1 MQGAGRHDNPDLYG
15 CIYGALEPL
24 SVVVE
29 ALAPFRASGNLSD
42 SMLVRAGSRLGL
54 SEIDVDVELLDLD
67 DPAVLRRER
76 LRPSRVA
83 TRYRDVTQPIAAAL
97 YEKHPDVGA
106 LSWWSTLEASWQNV
120 TVFDRA
126 ARRLKLR
133 STAVLTLD
141 HPVVRE
147 AAEFLGLRAR

>member
-1 MQGAGRHDNPDLYG
+1 
-15 CIYGALEPL
+15 
-24 SVVVE
+24 VVVE

-42 SMLVRAGSRLGL
+42 SMLVRSGSRLGL
-54 SEIDVDVELLDLD
+54 SEIDADVDVLDLD

-83 TRYRDVTQPIAAAL
+83 TRYRDVTQPVAAAL
-97 YEKHPDVGA
+97 YEKHAGVGA
-106 LSWWSTLEASWQNV
+106 LAWWSTLEASWQNV

-133 STAVLTLD
+133 STQVLTLD

-147 AAEFLGLRAR
+147 AGEFLGLRVRSL

>member
-1 MQGAGRHDNPDLYG
+1 
-15 CIYGALEPL
+15 LEPL

-29 ALAPFRASGNLSD
+29 ALAPFRASGELSD
-42 SMLVRAGSRLGL
+42 SMLVRSGSRLGL
-54 SEIDVDVELLDLD
+54 SEIDADVDVLDLD

-83 TRYRDVTQPIAAAL
+83 TRYREITQPIAARL
-97 YEKHPDVGA
+97 HEKHPDVGA

-120 TVFDRA
+120 TLFDRA
-126 ARRLKLR
+126 ARKLKLR

-147 AAEFLGLRAR
+147 AGDFLGLRVR